1 MNYNLNDFEQRLYL
15 AVVATLADRGTTAI
29 RFFRENPGRSK
40 KELAAVLG
48 GGVTARGLTRK
59 LFEEARSSNCLEQ
72 VAKDLLFRKILQEFP
87 DGWSIDDKI
96 STSVKL
102 GSWYS
107 DIIDFFPEY
116 EETAIKIIRAFE
128 RNAPPFGWLPKSLD
142 DL

>member
-1 MNYNLNDFEQRLYL
+1 MNYNSNDFEQRLYL
-15 AVVATLADRGTTAI
+15 SVVATLAARGTTAI
-29 RFFRENPGRSK
+29 QFFSENPGRSK

-59 LFEEARSSNCLEQ
+59 LFEEARASNCLEQ
-72 VAKDLLFRKILQEFP
+72 VAKDLLFRTILQEFP
-87 DGWSIDDKI
+87 DGWSVDDKI
-96 STSVKL
+96 ATSVKL

-116 EETAIKIIRAFE
+116 EETAIKIIRSFE

-142 DL
+142 DF